1 MFIFAILLIIFLRFV
16 VVYYDL
22 TLLKLCVIIFCVM
35 ENYIITTD
43 MTADVPHQMLETEKD
58 FYVLDMSYVLDGELY
73 DGKTNPYLSVK
84 DFYDKLAEGKMSSTS
99 MVTVDEAKEFFAP
112 FLEKGQDVLHISFS
126 SALSGCYNSYVSA
139 SKELAEEYPN
149 NRVVVIDSLC
159 ASSGEALLC
168 YYALRRRDEGM
179 SIDDNAEYCTQ
190 LRDHVGHVFTVD
202 DMNHLYRGG
211 RVSKGKAVVGQAL
224 KMKPVLTVSPDGKL
238 VHTDTKMGRKI
249 ALRSL
254 VEKMDARLTD
264 EYPNELFIIGS
275 CDAMEDAESLKAM
288 VLAKHPDANI
298 MFADVTP
305 IVGTHLGKGGITLL
319 YLCSDK
325 TPFKSL

>member
-1 MFIFAILLIIFLRFV
+1 
-16 VVYYDL
+16 
-22 TLLKLCVIIFCVM
+22 M

-43 MTADVPHQMLETEKD
+43 MTADVPEQMMKTEKD
-58 FYVLDMSYVLDGELY
+58 FYVLDMSYVLDGQLY

-84 DFYDKLAEGKMSSTS
+84 DFYAILSSGKMASTS
-99 MVTVDEAKEFFAP
+99 MVTVDEAKEFFSP
-112 FLEKGQDVLHISFS
+112 FLEEGKDVLHLSFA
-126 SALSGCYNSYVSA
+126 SALSGCYNSYVTA
-139 SKELAEEYPN
+139 AEELAKDYPN
-149 NRVVVIDSLC
+149 NKVVVIDTLC
-159 ASSGEALLC
+159 ASSGEALLA

-179 SIDDNAEYCTQ
+179 SIEDNVEYVSN
-190 LRDHVGHVFTVD
+190 LRHHIGHSFTVD

-224 KMKPVLTVSPDGKL
+224 KMKPVLTVDTEGKL

-249 ALRSL
+249 ALRTL
-254 VEKMDARLTD
+254 VEKMEARQSD
-264 EYPNELFIIGS
+264 EYPNELLIIGS
-275 CDAMEDAESLKAM
+275 CDAQEDAEALKAM

-305 IVGTHLGKGGITLL
+305 IVGTHLGKGSVTLL

>member
-1 MFIFAILLIIFLRFV
+1 
-16 VVYYDL
+16 
-22 TLLKLCVIIFCVM
+22 M

-43 MTADVPHQMLETEKD
+43 MTADVPEQMMKTEKD
-58 FYVLDMSYVLDGELY
+58 FHVLDMSYVLDGQLY

-84 DFYDKLAEGKMSSTS
+84 DFYAILSSGKMASTS
-99 MVTVDEAKEFFAP
+99 MVTVDEAKEFFSP
-112 FLEKGQDVLHISFS
+112 FLQQGKDVLHLSFA
-126 SALSGCYNSYVSA
+126 SALSGCYNSYVTA
-139 SKELAEEYPN
+139 AEELAKDYPN
-149 NRVVVIDSLC
+149 NKVVVVDTLC
-159 ASSGEALLC
+159 ASSGEALLA

-179 SIDDNAEYCTQ
+179 SIEDNAEYVSN
-190 LRDHVGHVFTVD
+190 LRHHVGHSFTVD

-224 KMKPVLTVSPDGKL
+224 KMKPVLTVDTEGKL

-249 ALRSL
+249 ALRTL
-254 VEKMDARLTD
+254 VEKMDARQSD
-264 EYPNELFIIGS
+264 EYPNELLIIGS
-275 CDAMEDAESLKAM
+275 CDAQEDAEALKAM

-305 IVGTHLGKGGITLL
+305 IVGTHLGKGGVTLL

>member
-1 MFIFAILLIIFLRFV
+1 MPVDTFENLCYYLLAMR
-16 VVYYDL
+16 
-22 TLLKLCVIIFCVM
+22 
-35 ENYIITTD
+35 NYVITTD
-43 MTADVPHQMLETEKD
+43 MTADVPEQMLATKED

-84 DFYDKLAEGKMSSTS
+84 DFYNKLAEGKMASTS
-99 MVTVDEAKEFFAP
+99 MVTVEEAKDFFAP
-112 FLEKGQDVLHISFS
+112 FLENGQDVLHISFS

-139 SKELAEEYPN
+139 SKELEEEYPN

-168 YYALRRRDEGM
+168 HYALKKRDEGM
-179 SIDDNAEYCTQ
+179 SIDDNGEYCAN

-211 RVSKGKAVVGQAL
+211 RVSRGKAVIGQAL
-224 KMKPVLTVSPDGKL
+224 KIKPVLTVSNDGKL
-238 VHTDTKMGRKI
+238 MAVDTKMGRKP

-254 VEKMDARLTD
+254 VDKMDARLTD
-264 EYPNELFIIGS
+264 EYPNDLFIIGN
-275 CDAMEDAESLKAM
+275 CDAMDDAEVLKNM
-288 VLAKHPDANI
+288 VLEKHPDANI

-325 TPFKSL
+325 PPFKA

>member
-1 MFIFAILLIIFLRFV
+1 
-16 VVYYDL
+16 
-22 TLLKLCVIIFCVM
+22 M

-43 MTADVPHQMLETEKD
+43 MTADVPEQMMKTEKD
-58 FYVLDMSYVLDGELY
+58 FYVLDMSYVLDGQLY

-84 DFYDKLAEGKMSSTS
+84 DFYAILSSGKMASTS
-99 MVTVDEAKEFFAP
+99 MVTVDEAKEFFSP
-112 FLEKGQDVLHISFS
+112 FLQQGKDVLHLSFA
-126 SALSGCYNSYVSA
+126 SALSGCYNSYVTA
-139 SKELAEEYPN
+139 AEELAKDYPN
-149 NRVVVIDSLC
+149 NKVVVIDTLC
-159 ASSGEALLC
+159 ASSGEALLA

-179 SIDDNAEYCTQ
+179 SIEDNVEYVSN
-190 LRDHVGHVFTVD
+190 LRHHIGHSFTVD

-224 KMKPVLTVSPDGKL
+224 KMKPVLTVDTEGKL

-249 ALRSL
+249 ALRTL
-254 VEKMDARLTD
+254 VEKMNARQSD
-264 EYPNELFIIGS
+264 EYPNELLIIGS
-275 CDAMEDAESLKAM
+275 CDAQEDAEALKAM

-305 IVGTHLGKGGITLL
+305 IVGTHLGKGGVTLL

>member
-1 MFIFAILLIIFLRFV
+1 
-16 VVYYDL
+16 
-22 TLLKLCVIIFCVM
+22 M

-43 MTADVPHQMLETEKD
+43 MTADVPEQMLATEKD
-58 FYVLDMSYVLDGELY
+58 FHVLDMSYVLDGVLY
-73 DGKTNPYLSVK
+73 DGKTTPYLSVK
-84 DFYDKLAEGKMSSTS
+84 DFYDILASGKMASTS
-99 MVTVDEAKEFFAP
+99 MVTVEEAKEFFAP
-112 FLEKGQDVLHISFS
+112 FLEQGKDVLHLSFA
-126 SALSGCYNSYVSA
+126 SALSGCYNSYVTA
-139 SKELAEEYPN
+139 SEELSKEYPN
-149 NRVVVIDSLC
+149 NKVVVIDTLC
-159 ASSGEALLC
+159 ASSGEALLA

-179 SIDDNAEYCTQ
+179 SIDDNAEYVSN
-190 LRDHVGHVFTVD
+190 LRHHIGHIFTVD

-224 KMKPVLTVSPDGKL
+224 KMKPVLTVAPDGKL

-249 ALRSL
+249 ALRTL
-254 VEKMDARLTD
+254 VDKMEARQTD

-275 CDAMEDAESLKAM
+275 CDAQADAEVLRDM
-288 VLAKHPDANI
+288 VVAKHPDVKI

-305 IVGTHLGKGGITLL
+305 IVGTHLGKGGVTLL

>member
-1 MFIFAILLIIFLRFV
+1 
-16 VVYYDL
+16 
-22 TLLKLCVIIFCVM
+22 
-35 ENYIITTD
+35 
-43 MTADVPHQMLETEKD
+43 MTADVPQEMLNTEKD
-58 FYVLDMSYVLDGELY
+58 FHVLPMSYVLDGQLY

-84 DFYDKLAEGKMSSTS
+84 DFYDILASGKMASTS

-112 FLEKGQDVLHISFS
+112 FLQQGKDVLHLSFAS
-126 SALSGCYNSYVSA
+126 VLSGCYNSYVTA
-139 SKELAEEYPN
+139 AEELAKEYPN
-149 NRVVVIDSLC
+149 NKVVVIDTLC
-159 ASSGEALLC
+159 ASSGEALLA

-179 SIDDNAEYCTQ
+179 SIEENTEYVLN
-190 LRDHVGHVFTVD
+190 LRHHIGHSFTVD

-224 KMKPVLTVSPDGKL
+224 KMKPVLTVDTEGKL

-249 ALRSL
+249 ALRTL
-254 VEKMDARLTD
+254 IEKMDARQSD
-264 EYPNELFIIGS
+264 EYPNELLIIGS
-275 CDAMEDAESLKAM
+275 CDAQEDAEALKAM

-305 IVGTHLGKGGITLL
+305 IVGTHLGKGGVTLL

>member
-1 MFIFAILLIIFLRFV
+1 MPVDTFENLCYYLLAM
-16 VVYYDL
+16 
-22 TLLKLCVIIFCVM
+22 K
-35 ENYIITTD
+35 NYVITTD
-43 MTADVPHQMLETEKD
+43 MTADVPEQMLATKED

-84 DFYDKLAEGKMSSTS
+84 DFYNKLAEGKMASTS
-99 MVTVDEAKEFFAP
+99 MVTVEEAKDFFAP
-112 FLEKGQDVLHISFS
+112 FLENGQDVLHISFS

-139 SKELAEEYPN
+139 SKELEEEYPN

-168 YYALRRRDEGM
+168 YYALKKRDEGM
-179 SIDDNAEYCTQ
+179 SIDDNAEYCTN

-211 RVSKGKAVVGQAL
+211 RVSRGKAVIGQAL
-224 KMKPVLTVSPDGKL
+224 KIKPVLTVSNDGKL
-238 VHTDTKMGRKI
+238 MAVDTKMGRKP

-254 VEKMDARLTD
+254 VEKMNARLTD
-264 EYPNELFIIGS
+264 EYPNDLFIIGN
-275 CDAMEDAESLKAM
+275 CDAMVDAEVLKNM
-288 VLAKHPDANI
+288 VLEKHPDANI

-305 IVGTHLGKGGITLL
+305 IVGTHLGKGGVTLL

-325 TPFKSL
+325 PPFKA